1 MSLKD
6 PILKDYRIL
15 PKSKPQQLVVLLHG
29 VGANGQDLLDLGG
42 LWQTILPDCAFIS
55 PDGAEAYDMAPMGRQ
70 WFSLRDRS
78 PDVMLKGIQKT
89 QPIVDAYL
97 DGLLK
102 EFSLPA
108 KKLALVGFSQG
119 TMLSLY
125 IGPRRAE
132 QIAGI
137 MAYSGA
143 LLGGETLHADIK
155 SKPPITLV
163 HGLND
168 DVVPA
173 GASKLAQ
180 QVLQKEGIACDL
192 HLRENLG
199 HGIDDAGL
207 KLGAAFLQRI
217 LA

>member
-6 PILKDYRIL
+6 YRLL
-15 PKSKPQQLVVLLHG
+15 PKTKVQQLVVLLHG
-29 VGANGQDLLDLGG
+29 VGANGEDLLDLGQ

-55 PDGAEAYDMAPMGRQ
+55 PDGSEAYDMAPMGRQ
-70 WFSLRDRS
+70 WFSLRERD
-78 PDVMLKGIQKT
+78 PAAMLRGIQRT

-97 DGLLK
+97 DNLLK

-108 KKLALVGFSQG
+108 SKLALVGFSQG

-125 IGPRRAE
+125 VGPRRAQ

-143 LLGGETLHADIK
+143 LLGSETFGRDIK
-155 SKPPITLV
+155 SKPPVCLV
-163 HGLND
+163 HGLLD
-168 DVVPA
+168 DVVPVV
-173 GASKLAQ
+173 ASQMAQ
-180 QVLQKEGIACDL
+180 QVLQKEGFQCEL
-192 HLRENLG
+192 HLRERLG
-199 HGIDDAGL
+199 HSIDDGGL